1 MNLTWKLVATV
12 LAFAGQDVVQ
22 GWYLP
27 GSAPTDYDPGAPVPI
42 KVHSLRSV
50 KTQVPFRYYDLP
62 FCRPDVIESSTEN
75 LGEILLGDLTENS
88 AFQVSMSIDQKCT
101 KPCEKKLTTKEKKAF
116 MSLIDDEYRI
126 HLSADNLPAAMR
138 FNYHDASTGTAEYLA
153 AGYEVGYY
161 DTKAKKHN
169 LNNHLKIILKS
180 HEPAGSGK
188 ERVVGFE
195 VIPSSIA
202 TSEKCDG
209 VGPLVL
215 ENADAVPFTYD
226 VAWETSPMLW
236 ATRWDTYIASG
247 AGDVKIHWFSII
259 NSLMIVLF
267 LSGMMAIIL
276 LRTLLRDIARY
287 NEMDNVEEAQE
298 ESGWKL
304 VHGEVFRKPSFSK
317 LLAVCAGTGI
327 QILGM
332 TVVTLVFA
340 TLGLLSP
347 AERGALLQAML
358 LLFTFMGFP
367 AGYVSARINKLFEG
381 EDTKRSF
388 KVMTMTALQF
398 PGVCFTIFFVL
409 DLMLW
414 SKHSTGAVP
423 FGTMFLLLVLWFGI
437 SLPLVFLGSYFGY
450 RKPVI
455 SLPVRTNQLPR
466 HIPPSHWLMKPVP
479 SCLLGGILPFAAV
492 FTELLFI
499 MTSIWLQQFYYMFGF
514 LLLVLI
520 ILVITCAEISIA
532 FTYFQLAGEDYQ
544 WWWRSYWISATC
556 SVYVFFYA
564 ILYFISN
571 LSITSFASTMV
582 YFGYM
587 FIISYAFFLLTGA
600 VGFLS
605 TFFFVRAIYGSIKVD

>member
-1 MNLTWKLVATV
+1 
-12 LAFAGQDVVQ
+12 
-22 GWYLP
+22 
-27 GSAPTDYDPGAPVPI
+27 
-42 KVHSLRSV
+42 
-50 KTQVPFRYYDLP
+50 
-62 FCRPDVIESSTEN
+62 
-75 LGEILLGDLTENS
+75 
-88 AFQVSMSIDQKCT
+88 
-101 KPCEKKLTTKEKKAF
+101 
-116 MSLIDDEYRI
+116 
-126 HLSADNLPAAMR
+126 MR
-138 FNYHDASTGTAEYLA
+138 FTYFDPAVGQVEQMRV
-153 AGYEVGYY
+153 GYEVGYA
-161 DTKAKKHN
+161 DPKTKKHF
-169 LNNHLKIILKS
+169 LNNHLKIVLKS
-180 HEPAGSGK
+180 HEPAGTAK

-195 VIPSSIA
+195 VTAISLSSEGNCQA
-202 TSEKCDG
+202 S
-209 VGPLVL
+209 GPLAL
-215 ENADAVPFTYD
+215 EDVNKVIFTYD
-226 VAWETSPMLW
+226 VKWETSPILW
-236 ATRWDTYIASG
+236 ATRWDTYISSSSG
-247 AGDVKIHWFSII
+247 DAQIHWFSII

-317 LLAVCAGTGI
+317 LLAVCAGTGM

-340 TLGLLSP
+340 ALGLLSP
-347 AERGALLQAML
+347 AERGAILQAML

-409 DLMLW
+409 NLVLW
-414 SKHSTGAVP
+414 SKRSSGAVP

-466 HIPPSHWLMKPVP
+466 HIPPCHWLMKPIP

-499 MTSIWLQQFYYMFGF
+499 MTSIWMQQFYYMFGF
-514 LLLVLI
+514 LLLVLL
-520 ILVITCAEISIA
+520 ILVVTCAEISIA

-544 WWWRSYWISATC
+544 WWWRSYWISASC
-556 SVYVFFYA
+556 SIYVFFYA

-571 LSITSFASTMV
+571 LSITSVASTMV

-587 FIISYAFFLLTGA
+587 FIMSYTFFLFTGA
-600 VGFLS
+600 VGFIS